1 MKRDRHPDPDSL
13 LSSAPHTSP
22 ADLGLPLAGRLESAL
37 DKVERALSASDPVEM
52 VHDARKA
59 LKEYRALLRLIPGSD
74 SQAARRAAAAAA
86 RELSG
91 ARDDQATRDA
101 LDDLVSAGLAH
112 EDAARA
118 AEALA
123 ASASS
128 ETGTVSHE
136 RVLRRWLTDARRR
149 HAQVLDAQAARA
161 DVVAGLRKA
170 YAKARDALDETDPEA
185 LHDLRKRVVTHRYQM
200 SFLADLAAGR
210 GATRAARAQKLRDLL
225 GRFQDIETLRHR
237 LEGAGEALPE
247 DLAERVGGTAL
258 AQQEALVRKAHRLHA
273 DLFRTKPHA
282 FGRKT
287 ARKVRRACPT
297 PPRTEVPP
305 A

>member
-1 MKRDRHPDPDSL
+1 MKRAPNPDSAG
-13 LSSAPHTSP
+13 LSNSAPQTFP
-22 ADLGLPLAGRLESAL
+22 ASLGLPLAGRLESAL

-59 LKEYRALLRLIPGSD
+59 LKEYRALLRLIPGGD
-74 SQAARRAAAAAA
+74 SQAARRSAAAAA

-101 LDDLVSAGLAH
+101 LDDLVSAGLTH
-112 EDAARA
+112 EDAART

-123 ASASS
+123 TSASS
-128 ETGTVSHE
+128 EADTVSHE
-136 RVLRRWLTDARRR
+136 RVLRRWLSDARRR
-149 HAQVLDAQAARA
+149 HAQVLDEQAARA

-170 YAKARDALDETDPEA
+170 YAKARDALDDTDPEA

-210 GATRAARAQKLRDLL
+210 GAARAARAQKLRDLL

-237 LEGAGEALPE
+237 LEGAGEALPG
-247 DLAERVGGTAL
+247 DLAERVGETAL
-258 AQQEALVRKAHRLHA
+258 AQQEALLCKARRLHA
-273 DLFRTKPHA
+273 ELFRTKPHA

-287 ARKVRRACPT
+287 ARRVRRAGPG
-297 PPRTEVPP
+297 PSGADDRPV
-305 A
+305 